1 MATTAVTPGAITGM
15 FRSSAPPKNPIL
27 QVVGI
32 KNVVPNAA
40 GEAPKRL
47 VEAEAKKSGAFRSGT
62 TRQDRT
68 HVLAADAMPCL
79 LMPTVW
85 PPVCIMQACT

>member
-32 KNVVPNAA
+32 KNVAPNAA
-40 GEAPKRL
+40 GEAPKRIKCAASPACSAL
-47 VEAEAKKSGAFRSGT
+47 RGT
-62 TRQDRT
+62 P
-68 HVLAADAMPCL
+68 AS
-79 LMPTVW
+79 
-85 PPVCIMQACT
+85 PPRAN